1 MATIVLL
8 LLLFISVTFPRSKLS
23 FTSPSETSENIP
35 KDLRMLGVEVGSVD
49 YYNVDYVRRGMII
62 EKLGRKKQAAK
73 ARET

>member
-8 LLLFISVTFPRSKLS
+8 LLFFISVTFPRSKLS

-49 YYNVDYVRRGMII
+49 CYNVDCVRRMIL
-62 EKLGRKKQAAK
+62 EKLGRKKEAAK
-73 ARET
+73 ARES